1 MCWEASLWDA
11 RILQLPS
18 LWGAREEIQPS
29 RWFVQSTT
37 IRASFPRFR
46 GNMMNDWW
54 MCLIFLTCLFL
65 PSHRC
70 LISLKLGGKGL
81 VAAVQSRQL
90 MFMVP
95 FVLGFSLL
103 LYQEWG
109 HTRCFGKRKG
119 QLVTAHSRA
128 PCTALPP
135 AVYSSIKKRDS
146 SDLRR
151 CWTPS
156 LSFWCFQT
164 FISAVYLS
172 TRQDHLISNPT

>member
-1 MCWEASLWDA
+1 MPGFCNFHHCEGLERRFSHRGDLYKAPRYAHLS
-11 RILQLPS
+11 QGS
-18 LWGAREEIQPS
+18 EE
-29 RWFVQSTT
+29 T
-37 IRASFPRFR
+37 
-46 GNMMNDWW
+46 WW
-54 MCLIFLTCLFL
+54 MIDECVLVFLTCLFL

-135 AVYSSIKKRDS
+135 AVYSSIRKRDS

-172 TRQDHLISNPT
+172 TRQDHLISNPR